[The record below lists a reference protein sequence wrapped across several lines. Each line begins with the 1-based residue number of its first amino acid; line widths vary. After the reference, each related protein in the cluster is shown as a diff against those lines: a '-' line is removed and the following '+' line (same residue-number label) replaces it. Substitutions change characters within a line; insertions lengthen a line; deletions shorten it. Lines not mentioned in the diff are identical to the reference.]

1 MAAIYLNKPTGL
13 SFNCG
18 GTLISSRAAITAAHC
33 INTSTKNYRPHE
45 VVVYLGR
52 YSLVDWSEVGSVAAN
67 IDDIVIHSDYKR
79 QRESFDADI
88 AILILTK
95 SVEFTQYVRPICL
108 WPSGSTYQE
117 IDGKKGTVVGW
128 GKDGTDRIV
137 SNVPKKIDLP
147 IVDTI
152 TCIQTSESLS
162 KAVSNRTFCAGTLD
176 GDGPCHGDS
185 GMDFDNSQ
193 SVTFGRFNRNIMSFD
208 F

>member
-1 MAAIYLNKPTGL
+1 MIGVEAGSIAL
-13 SFNCG
+13 SVDE
-18 GTLISSRAAITAAHC
+18 I
-33 INTSTKNYRPHE
+33 
-45 VVVYLGR
+45 VV
-52 YSLVDWSEVGSVAAN
+52 
-67 IDDIVIHSDYKR
+67 HTDYKR

-88 AILILTK
+88 AILIMNK
-95 SVEFTQYVRPICL
+95 HVEFTEFVRPICL
-108 WPSGSTYQE
+108 WTDETSFQE
-117 IDGKKGTVVGW
+117 IDRQKGTVVGW

-185 GMDFDNSQ
+185 GKFIFNCL
-193 SVTFGRFNRNIMSFD
+193 TGRFDQFFFVLFSFRRWPNTLS
-208 F
+208 